1 MYKKRTTDEDTRQHH
16 PLTALWDLSG
26 QTTMRLSA
34 LALLIA
40 LPAAAYAAACTKQ
53 LSIDSE
59 VKCAERGEWCSS
71 QIACCGRLECQWNG
85 FSTVCLGVHGL
96 ARY

>member
-1 MYKKRTTDEDTRQHH
+1 
-16 PLTALWDLSG
+16 
-26 QTTMRLSA
+26 MRLSA

-59 VKCAERGEWCSS
+59 GPLACAERGEWCSS

-85 FSTVCLGVHGL
+85 FSMVCLGVHGL